1 MLAAIHI
8 RQTDTPEG
16 ERTYAALAWES
27 GGEPQVLLFGREGR
41 TAESRYA
48 AGLDAF
54 AAAVDVSMQNG
65 TPALVHITDSGL
77 RREVAAVA
85 ESFPSVRLIDT
96 ARGQFLPMIDRAT
109 HLIGDEVG
117 NLWSECEQRRL
128 DERAALPELVVA
140 TDASKSFRRK
150 GVGVA
155 CVSSE
160 GQHRQKDYPRV
171 GSVLAGELLAIA
183 LAIKTFRNRK
193 LHILTDSQHA
203 IACLK
208 ASHAELVTKGGGEVL
223 TNVDDIHRLFH
234 GREVRISWVRGHSG
248 HPLNEIADRL
258 AVSARRTF
266 EAGVPA
272 DSRRR
277 IGHNIVSSLELAR
290 PAA

>member
-16 ERTYAALAWES
+16 ERTYAALAWEL
-27 GGEPQVLLFGREGR
+27 GGESQVMMFGREGR
-41 TAESRYA
+41 TSESRYA

-96 ARGQFLPMIDRAT
+96 ARGQFPPMIDRAT
-109 HLIGDEVG
+109 CVIGEEVA
-117 NLWSECEQRRL
+117 NLWCEHQQRRR
-128 DERAALPELVVA
+128 DEHEALPELVVA

-160 GQHRQKDYPRV
+160 GRHQQKVHPRT

-183 LAIKTFRNRK
+183 LAIKTFRHRK
-193 LHILTDSQHA
+193 LHILTDSKHA

-208 ASHAELVTKGGGEVL
+208 ASHAELVTNGGGEVL
-223 TNVDDIHRLFH
+223 TNVDDIHRLLH
-234 GREVRISWVRGHSG
+234 GRDVRISWVRGHAG

-272 DSRRR
+272 GSRRL
-277 IGHNIVSSLELAR
+277 IGHNIVSSLEFAR